1 MTAVSNNA
9 RVIVACSAKDLGI
22 TLTDAGELAI
32 GAKVDVALK
41 YERGEHF
48 LADASGQRLLKTD
61 DAGGMSPV
69 SFAEFVAG
77 AAKADPTY
85 LQAKPD
91 KAPTAVSADATL
103 TERMKAHKEAA
114 KANNPAGKRTADAV
128 KGNPW
133 ERGRINLTEQMILA
147 KYDPARA
154 QRLKAL
160 AGVAR

>member
-22 TLTDAGELAI
+22 TLTPAGELAI
-32 GAKVDVALK
+32 GAKVDAALK

-48 LADASGQRLLKTD
+48 LADTSGQRLLKAVA
-61 DAGGMSPV
+61 AGGMSPV

-85 LQAKPD
+85 LQAKSD
-91 KAPTAVSADATL
+91 KAPTAVAADSTLTARMQARKDALAAEDRAQADAIQ
-103 TERMKAHKEAA
+103 
-114 KANNPAGKRTADAV
+114 
-128 KGNPW
+128 GNPW
-133 ERGRINLTEQMILA
+133 QTGKQNLTQQMLIQ
-147 KYDPARA
+147 KNDPARA